1 MNVEN
6 TRRGSVELSPDRV
19 YEILAHKYRR
29 HTLCILHSRPGA
41 VETDE
46 LAALV
51 AARSRDIPVSD
62 VDEDARDAVLVE
74 LHHNHLPRLRA
85 AGLVS
90 YNPGTSNTVELDGD
104 IQPLLPSLRASG
116 GNVRE
121 YHVD

>member
-19 YEILAHKYRR
+19 YEILAHEYRR

-51 AARSRDIPVSD
+51 AARSRDVPVSD
-62 VDEDARDAVLVE
+62 VTENMRDAVLVE

-85 AGLVS
+85 AGLIS
-90 YNPGTSNTVELDGD
+90 YEPGTSSTVELEGD
-104 IQPLLPSLRASG
+104 IQPLLPSLRAG
-116 GNVRE
+116 GGEIRE
-121 YHVD
+121 YHLD